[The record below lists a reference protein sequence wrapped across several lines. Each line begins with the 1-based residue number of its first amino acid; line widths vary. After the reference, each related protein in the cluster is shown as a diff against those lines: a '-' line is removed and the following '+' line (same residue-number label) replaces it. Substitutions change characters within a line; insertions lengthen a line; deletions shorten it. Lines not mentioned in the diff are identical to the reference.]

1 MLNVEWKGPLLF
13 CFSFNIEHSTLNI
26 QHLLLTFE
34 MVRSGYGLRPA
45 VTQKSPLR
53 LIAEPLLIA
62 ILLAFGVRAALRLY
76 VIPSS
81 SMAPTLVPGDH
92 IVVTPYRFGNKP
104 DRGDVIVFRSP
115 RAADEL
121 MIKRIIGTPGD
132 LVETRA
138 GRVIVCGHALP
149 EPYVAAQASSG
160 AISPQI
166 IPADSYFVLGDN
178 RADSLDS
185 RSWGVLHRDAVLG
198 RARLVLWSS
207 DSKVGSRESGVVAA
221 APSPTSDTRHPT
233 PVREARLFK
242 LIQ

>member
-1 MLNVEWKGPLLF
+1 MP
-13 CFSFNIEHSTLNI
+13 FNTQHSTLNI

-34 MVRSGYGLRPA
+34 MVRKRNGLRPT

-53 LIAEPLLIA
+53 LIAEPLAIA
-62 ILLAFGVRAALRLY
+62 IVLAFGVRAALRLY

-92 IVVTPYRFGNKP
+92 IVVTPYRFGKKP
-104 DRGDVIVFRSP
+104 SRGDVIVFRSP
-115 RAADEL
+115 RADDEL
-121 MIKRIIGTPGD
+121 MIKRVIGTPGD

-138 GRVIVCGHALP
+138 GRVIVCGHALT
-149 EPYVAAQASSG
+149 EPYVTAQATSG
-160 AISPQI
+160 AIAPQI

-185 RSWGVLHRDAVLG
+185 RSWGVLPREAVVGKAKLI
-198 RARLVLWSS
+198 LWSS
-207 DSKVGSRESGVVAA
+207 GGVIGNQESGVVAA
-221 APSPTSDTRHPT
+221 APSPTSDTRQPAPT
-233 PVREARLFK
+233 REARLFR